1 MPPFCAPF
9 CDSEGFRALSRFAKG
24 FGESVDIERVPTG
37 RDKTPVLGR
46 NRPASYLPILEFPVR
61 GLLNMP

>member
-9 CDSEGFRALSRFAKG
+9 CDSEVFRALSRFAKG

-37 RDKTPVLGR
+37 RDKTPVAGV
-46 NRPASYLPILEFPVR
+46 ET
-61 GLLNMP
+61 GLRLIFQSLSSQ